1 MLLTAEKLWL
11 GKALSR
17 LPRVFGHVYALL
29 AVLIGWIFF
38 NSRSLPD
45 ALGFLRALVV
55 PGTGAPDGGAWLLL
69 CLKQYGLQLAVCF
82 ALCTDLGK
90 KLWQTLG
97 GARAG
102 RALRYAVLAL
112 VFFLSVL
119 TLTGSGMQAFIYAR
133 F

>member
-1 MLLTAEKLWL
+1 M
-11 GKALSR
+11 
-17 LPRVFGHVYALL
+17 
-29 AVLIGWIFF
+29 
-38 NSRSLPD
+38 
-45 ALGFLRALVV
+45 
-55 PGTGAPDGGAWLLL
+55 
-69 CLKQYGLQLAVCF
+69 
-82 ALCTDLGK
+82 LCTDLGN